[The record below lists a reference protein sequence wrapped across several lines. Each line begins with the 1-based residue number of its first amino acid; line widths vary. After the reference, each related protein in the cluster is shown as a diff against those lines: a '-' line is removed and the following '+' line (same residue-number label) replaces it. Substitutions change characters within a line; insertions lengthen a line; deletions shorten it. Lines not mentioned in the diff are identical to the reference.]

1 MAHRLIPAGS
11 FFLLLLACFCAQ
23 GQTVS
28 SDPTRP
34 PTSVFSETPVVD
46 GGAPVLQSVIIPK
59 TGKPIAVIGGQQVR
73 LGEMYGESRLLK
85 LTEREAVLDGPGG
98 LENLLLTRGVEKT
111 NNTTKNMTKTTGAK
125 RAQSGSTP

>member
-1 MAHRLIPAGS
+1 MAHRLIPIGS
-11 FFLLLLACFCAQ
+11 FLLLLLASFSAQ
-23 GQTVS
+23 GQSVS

-34 PTSVFSETPVVD
+34 PASVFSEAPEVD

-59 TGKPIAVIGGQQVR
+59 KGKPIAVIGGQQVR
-73 LGEMYGESRLLK
+73 LGEMYGENRLLK

-98 LENLLLTRGVEKT
+98 LMHLQLTPGIEKT
-111 NNTTKNMTKTTGAK
+111 DIKTKSMTKTPGAK